1 MPTGPARALA
11 ATLATVVLGG
21 CTVSQPLR
29 SGSTMPGSVLRDGAI
44 TLDLRRPP
52 TRADL
57 GFTEGRN
64 ERAYQQEPGGP
75 PIAVTVELP
84 TGSLA
89 LPAFVVS
96 AEGDDHTPAGT
107 SNPRP
112 PQRIVIERTFTDAAA
127 ARESLAAD
135 SALLGLDRSE
145 RELLLSR
152 VAAGRPPAMAQQ
164 GHLDGLVRGWLASS
178 VDVIG
183 HEDPTVQVNY
193 TFTANEYHNPA
204 VDKVV
209 HDGVFA
215 IDLTRRPSRA
225 DLAFRAGYSL
235 ADVRPAPRAELTA
248 RLALPGGTLERTAA
262 SVISAT
268 TFADD
273 TDPTGTG
280 EPRQTAVS
288 LPATGTDQAA
298 RTLRADAALL
308 GLDEAAVRAVFAGP
322 PGTHVKTTLPGRSTQ
337 VYTASAQV
345 ELTLGQPGPFAAS
358 ISYRFAYR

>member
-1 MPTGPARALA
+1 M
-11 ATLATVVLGG
+11 
-21 CTVSQPLR
+21 SQPLR
-29 SGSTMPGSVLRDGAI
+29 SGSTAPGSVLRDGAI

-52 TRADL
+52 ARADL

-64 ERAYQQEPGGP
+64 ERAYQQGPGGA

-84 TGSLA
+84 TGTLA

-96 AEGDDHTPAGT
+96 ADGNDHTPAGVR
-107 SNPRP
+107 NPRQP
-112 PQRIVIERTFTDAAA
+112 ERIVIERVFADAAA

-135 SALLGLDRSE
+135 SALLGLDRAE

-152 VAAGRPPAMAQQ
+152 VAAGRPPALPQQ
-164 GHLDGLVRGWLASS
+164 GNLTGLVRGWLAAS

-183 HEDPTVQVNY
+183 HEDATVQVNY
-193 TFTANEYHNPA
+193 TFTVNEYHNPA
-204 VDKVV
+204 IDKVV

-225 DLAFRAGYSL
+225 DLALRDGYSL
-235 ADVRPAPRAELTA
+235 AEVRPAPRAELTA
-248 RLALPGGTLERTAA
+248 RLALPGGTLEREVASVTSTTTSAA
-262 SVISAT
+262 S
-268 TFADD
+268 
-273 TDPTGTG
+273 TDPAGTG

-308 GLDEAAVRAVFAGP
+308 GLDETAVRAVFARA
-322 PGTHVKTTLPGRSTQ
+322 PGAHIKTTLRGRSTP
-337 VYTASAQV
+337 VFDASAQV
-345 ELTLGQPGPFAAS
+345 ELTVGQPGPFAAS
-358 ISYRFAYR
+358 ISYRFDYR

>member
-1 MPTGPARALA
+1 M
-11 ATLATVVLGG
+11 
-21 CTVSQPLR
+21 SQPLR
-29 SGSTMPGSVLRDGAI
+29 SGNTMPGSVLRDGAI

-64 ERAYQQEPGGP
+64 ERAYQQEPGAA

-84 TGSLA
+84 TGTLA

-96 AEGDDHTPAGT
+96 ADGNDHTPAGAR
-107 SNPRP
+107 NPRP
-112 PQRIVIERTFTDAAA
+112 PERIVIERAFATAAS
-127 ARESLAAD
+127 ARASLAAD
-135 SALLGLDRSE
+135 SALLELDRAE
-145 RELLLSR
+145 RELLLAR
-152 VAAGRPPAMAQQ
+152 VAAGQPPALPQQ
-164 GHLDGLVRGWLASS
+164 GNLTGLVRGWLAAS

-183 HEDPTVQVNY
+183 HEDATVQINY
-193 TFTANEYHNPA
+193 TFTVNEYRNPA
-204 VDKVV
+204 IDKVV

-225 DLAFRAGYSL
+225 DLAFRDGYSL
-235 ADVRPAPRAELTA
+235 AEVRPAPRTELTA
-248 RLALPGGTLERTAA
+248 RLALPGGILERAA
-262 SVISAT
+262 AAVTSTTTSAGG
-268 TFADD
+268 
-273 TDPTGTG
+273 TDPAGTG

-288 LPATGTDQAA
+288 LPATGTHEAA

-308 GLDEAAVRAVFAGP
+308 GLDPAAVRAVFAGA
-322 PGTHVKTTLPGRSTQ
+322 PGSHVKTTLPGRSTE

-358 ISYRFAYR
+358 LSYRFDYR